1 MMLNNQM
8 MVSGQLYEHEVKQE
22 YEFVFY
28 AQKTFP
34 MNLSFIHKVLPKNL
48 VERFMSQCFLH

>member
-1 MMLNNQM
+1 MMLSNQM

-48 VERFMSQCFLH
+48 VERFMSQYFLH

>member
-22 YEFVFY
+22 YQFVFY

-48 VERFMSQCFLH
+48 VERFMSQYFLH

>member
-1 MMLNNQM
+1 MLKNQM

-48 VERFMSQCFLH
+48 VERFMSQYFLH